1 MAKIKLTLQD
11 GSTKIVNFSDGFT
24 DEDIEVA
31 TQSLNEGLAKPIQQ
45 PQPQPKNVVPNR
57 PANQELTIEPKPQQ
71 QVQELNPNAQPSA
84 TQLQG
89 GVEKKYIEQD
99 GYYVD
104 TETGEK
110 TPIGGMEI
118 RKPDDKISLKNF
130 KDFWELGTNKK
141 LQEQYKRQ
149 QAGEAI
155 LRGQRFAKDH
165 PFLEGMAKDYLPGY
179 RATQWGNEFDRT
191 HDKNFVNDISKQIV
205 QAGLNL
211 IPSANLASAYAT
223 GGMSNL
229 AKAGGIDGLVQ
240 GITSAIGD
248 TATEN
253 ADINELWKRPLSYG
267 VVGLAGGVGANRINQ
282 GVNNFNR
289 AANIAQKRERA
300 RNILNVD
307 YDKLD
312 KKGKKQFKDNVESY
326 YRDYIQGTELDEAD
340 GLKNI
345 KYTSSG
351 LKELVGKSLYN
362 GKYVPIMKGKMKNGT
377 WTKTTWDKVPERT
390 DGIEKF
396 HHIENEI
403 NGKNIDFEVA
413 EDAFGNRYYTTLDR
427 TKPGFNQETKSRV
440 PDHVNNSITNSVQ
453 KVNPSQEANNII
465 NTQREN
471 LVKDLG
477 VDNINEIAKPEYSKE
492 MRDEAISIISNA
504 TGKKP
509 EYIQMIAKAQSG
521 GKGIKTKNSKLQEL
535 LEGGSE
541 NITANGSA
549 NNYKYYGKQGLTY
562 DDAEIEGGYNTI
574 QQAWDDLVNDNFYLN
589 KGENQYNN
597 MLNGAENKV
606 KSALKDILENPNDY
620 ENKLAQ
626 HSEDIAKYLDEN
638 VPEDARQYFYDNFY
652 NGLDKIDNHLK
663 EVKGLQDGSIKPSK
677 LNQSDLGKEV
687 NAQATYD
694 VLHNKDLINQGTVE
708 ATKEGAYGNLL
719 GRTLNPKEEMSALD
733 FETGRQLA
741 TKLLSEGKTQD
752 ALNLIEGL
760 ANKASKAGQAVQALS
775 LWSKITPEGAIAQ
788 AEKIINNY
796 NKNATKKLPKLTEQ
810 QAQDILKLQE
820 NIMNQ
825 TDDRA
830 RDIATAQLL
839 KYQAELIPQSG
850 WQKVKTLRNI
860 SLLLNP
866 KTLVRNIVG
875 NGTFAINEVGAKA
888 LADFIDTGFSKFSGT
903 KTRSMPKL
911 NAMWQ
916 GLKQGTKEGIEDVSL
931 GIDTRGG
938 IGSRYD
944 LPNTRSFKGGVL
956 GKLEEALD
964 YGLRV
969 PDRTFYQGV
978 YNESVANQLAAK
990 GLKEIT
996 PEIEERARQEALE
1009 AVFQNDSKISNIVLG
1024 LRRALNKI
1032 GNKDF
1037 GLGDWLIPYAQ
1048 TPANLVQQGINY
1060 SPLGFIKAALNKG
1073 DQRQASLDIARAL
1086 IGSGLM
1092 GGGYALAKNGI
1103 GQGAVDDYQ
1112 ERKNLEAEGI
1122 RPFTIN
1128 GVSFNQIQPNA
1139 VPITAGM
1146 ALANPS
1152 SKGALNDALETIT
1165 DLSMLD
1171 SLKQFNKDRE
1181 NYGTVNAGLRQLAGL
1196 PSQFVGTGVN
1206 QINAFID
1213 PYQRETYDPNIAKQG
1228 LNKLMAKTPGL
1239 SYALPK
1245 ATDVK
1250 GEEIKKYADSPNTLA
1265 KINDVF
1271 LNPVFINKKK
1281 NNPVMQEVIRL
1292 NSDANK
1298 TLLPIAEKKLKFTL
1312 KDGTEFNKT
1321 LTSKEYVAYK
1331 NKLGKEVYNNL
1342 AELMNTEFY
1351 QNADDLQKANLINKL
1366 QKDVKDRVQQDIFN
1380 KASKKDKPK
1389 ISRYERKKKQYL
1401 NKQLKNFID
1410 DNYGEE

>member
-1 MAKIKLTLQD
+1 MHYTEFSQKIKTKYPQYQNMDDRELAQ
-11 GSTKIVNFSDGFT
+11 KIVAKYPQYNDITF
-24 DEDIEVA
+24 DEV
-31 TQSLNEGLAKPIQQ
+31 QQ
-45 PQPQPKNVVPNR
+45 PTPQPKNVVPNR
-57 PANQELTIEPKPQQ
+57 PANQELKVQEQP
-71 QVQELNPNAQPSA
+71 QELNPNAQPSA

-89 GVEKKYIEQD
+89 GVEKKYIQQD
-99 GYYVD
+99 GYIVD

-110 TPIGGMEI
+110 FDNSMEI

-130 KDFWELGTNKK
+130 KDIWELGTNKAK
-141 LQEQYKRQ
+141 QEQYKRQ

-191 HDKNFVNDISKQIV
+191 HDKNFVNDINKQIV

-211 IPSANLASAYAT
+211 IPSTNLASAYAT
-223 GGMSNL
+223 GGMGNL
-229 AKAGGIDGLVQ
+229 TLAGGIDGLVQ

-248 TATEN
+248 TATEK

-267 VVGLAGGVGANRINQ
+267 VVGLAGGLGANQINQ
-282 GVNNFNR
+282 GVNNLNR

-300 RNILNVD
+300 RNILNID
-307 YDKLD
+307 YNSLD
-312 KKGKKQFKDNVESY
+312 EVGKKKFRKEVETY
-326 YRDYIQGTELDEAD
+326 YQDYIKGTSLDTLD
-340 GLKNI
+340 GVNDINFGNKGI
-345 KYTSSG
+345 R
-351 LKELVGKSLYN
+351 ELVRKSLFN
-362 GKYVPIMKGKMKNGT
+362 GRYVPIMKGKMKNGT
-377 WTKTTWDKVPERT
+377 WTKTTWEHPRT
-390 DGIEKF
+390 DKLEKF
-396 HHIENEI
+396 HHIEN
-403 NGKNIDFEVA
+403 NYKNKNLDFEIG
-413 EDAFGNRYYTTLDR
+413 EDSQGNKEFYTIIDR
-427 TKPGFNQETKSRV
+427 TPSDVKTLEPKTWVSDG
-440 PDHVNNSITNSVQ
+440 VNNSITNSVQ

-471 LVKDLG
+471 LIKELD

-492 MRDEAISIISNA
+492 MRDEAINIIASA

-509 EYIQMIAKAQSG
+509 EYIQMIAKSSTG
-521 GKGIKTKNSKLQEL
+521 NKGVATKNSKLQEL
-535 LEGGSE
+535 MEGGSE
-541 NITANGSA
+541 NIVDSGLGNDL
-549 NNYKYYGKQGLTY
+549 KFYGKKGLTY

-574 QQAWDDLVNDNFYLN
+574 QQAWDDLVNDNFYIN
-589 KGENQYNN
+589 KELSQYDN
-597 MLNGAENKV
+597 MLNSADNKIKETFKNLINDPENF
-606 KSALKDILENPNDY
+606 ANN
-620 ENKLAQ
+620 
-626 HSEDIAKYLDEN
+626 IAKYSDEVTEYLEKN
-638 VPEDARQYFYDNFY
+638 VPEQDRGQFYDAFY
-652 NGLDKIDNHLK
+652 NGLDKINQYADNVNGLK
-663 EVKGLQDGSIKPSK
+663 AGSIKPSK

-687 NAQATYD
+687 NSQATYD
-694 VLHNKDLINQGTVE
+694 VLHNKDLINQASVE
-708 ATKEGAYGNLL
+708 ANKEGAFGNLL

-875 NGTFAINEVGAKA
+875 NGAFALNEVGAKA
-888 LADFIDTGFSKFSGT
+888 LADIIDTGFSKFSGT

-911 NAMWQ
+911 NSMWQ
-916 GLKQGTKEGIEDVSL
+916 GLKQGTKEGIEDVRL

-938 IGSRYD
+938 IGARYD

-996 PEIEERARQEALE
+996 PEIEERAKQEALE
-1009 AVFQNDSKISNIVLG
+1009 AVFQNDGKISNTVLG

-1112 ERKNLEAEGI
+1112 ERKNLETEGI

-1181 NYGTVNAGLRQLAGL
+1181 NYGTLNAGLRQLAGL
-1196 PSQFVGTGVN
+1196 PSQFVGTGIN
-1206 QINAFID
+1206 QINAFVD

-1228 LNKLMAKTPGL
+1228 LNKLMAKAPGL
-1239 SYALPK
+1239 SYMLPK

-1250 GEEIKKYADSPNTLA
+1250 GEEIKKYADSPNQLA
-1265 KINDVF
+1265 KAVDVF

-1298 TLLPIAEKKLKFTL
+1298 TLLPIAEKKLKFT
-1312 KDGTEFNKT
+1312 KADGTEFNKT

-1380 KASKKDKPK
+1380 KASKKDKA
-1389 ISRYERKKKQYL
+1389 
-1401 NKQLKNFID
+1401 
-1410 DNYGEE
+1410 